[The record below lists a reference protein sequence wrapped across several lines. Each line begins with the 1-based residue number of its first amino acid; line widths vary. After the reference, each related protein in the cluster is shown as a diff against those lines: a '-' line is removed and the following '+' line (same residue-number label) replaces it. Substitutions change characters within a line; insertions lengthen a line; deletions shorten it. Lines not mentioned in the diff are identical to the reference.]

1 MAKAAAST
9 GISLNSDFYMKNF
22 YRYNRNAIKASN
34 RKEYSTTELS
44 YEDTRALKR
53 AIAKLGDFEF
63 DEFDNEEN
71 LRSTIRAFAETYNLT
86 MESTSVKGTD
96 TYRLNKQLK
105 ELTDKYGD
113 KLEDIGITIE
123 EDGKLKVNKNIFEG
137 SSLSELKEVF
147 DKDGEYEVL
156 SLTHSGDTW
165 GDDWSTEVVG
175 ISRNG
180 RAGLATA
187 VAKPEQ
193 TLQ

>member
-1 MAKAAAST
+1 MAKAATST
-9 GISLNSDFYMKNF
+9 GIGLNSDFYMKNF

-53 AIAKLGDFEF
+53 AVAKLGDFEF

-71 LRSTIRAFAETYNLT
+71 LRSTIKAFAETYNLT
-86 MESTSVKGTD
+86 MESTSMKGSD

-123 EDGKLKVNKNIFEG
+123 EDGKMKVNKNIFEG

-147 DKDGEYEVL
+147 DKDGEYMREIKR
-156 SLTHSGDTW
+156 
-165 GDDWSTEVVG
+165 
-175 ISRNG
+175 ISRRMNNEAYDEVYAMLTGCGG
-180 RAGLATA
+180 RLNI
-187 VAKPEQ
+187 V
-193 TLQ
+193 L

>member
-53 AIAKLGDFEF
+53 AVAKLGDFEF

-71 LRSTIRAFAETYNLT
+71 LRSTIQAFAQTYNLT
-86 MESTSVKGTD
+86 LESTSVKGTD

-105 ELTDKYGD
+105 ALTDKYGD
-113 KLEDIGITIE
+113 KLEDIGITIQ
-123 EDGKLKVNKNIFEG
+123 EDGKMKVSKSILEV

-147 DKDGEYEVL
+147 GKDGEYMQ
-156 SLTHSGDTW
+156 GIKR
-165 GDDWSTEVVG
+165 
-175 ISRNG
+175 ISRRMNNEAYEDVYAMLTGCGG
-180 RAGLATA
+180 RLNI
-187 VAKPEQ
+187 V
-193 TLQ
+193 L